1 MQELL
6 GGDEIYH
13 YHSKVAKDSLR
24 VKNVPTTLIIT
35 IFLSIQLPTIQCRAE
50 NILSNNHS

>member
-35 IFLSIQLPTIQCRAE
+35 IFLNIQLPTIQCRAE
-50 NILSNNHS
+50 NILSNTHS